1 MLIGVDSCDEGDRI
15 EIAYNDPKKV
25 TEKFIL
31 EGVEQ
36 CRIALGGGEEQGMR
50 KENFDY
56 VNRWNKELG
65 RHEVSF
71 FSLPLSLSPLLS
83 FVVEIVEADEGMIGV
98 RTLQVRR
105 S

>member
-71 FSLPLSLSPLLS
+71 SSFPPPLAFLS
-83 FVVEIVEADEGMIGV
+83 F
-98 RTLQVRR
+98 LR
-105 S
+105 SLRLKKG